1 MCRFC
6 IRKSKQKKPDQTSGL
21 LWCYFVLAGA
31 GSAARAHMGVA
42 TGNAHG
48 IRFRVVQMKYR
59 AFLDTV
65 SLKYSFS

>member
-1 MCRFC
+1 MVH
-6 IRKSKQKKPDQTSGL
+6 TST
-21 LWCYFVLAGA
+21 
-31 GSAARAHMGVA
+31 H